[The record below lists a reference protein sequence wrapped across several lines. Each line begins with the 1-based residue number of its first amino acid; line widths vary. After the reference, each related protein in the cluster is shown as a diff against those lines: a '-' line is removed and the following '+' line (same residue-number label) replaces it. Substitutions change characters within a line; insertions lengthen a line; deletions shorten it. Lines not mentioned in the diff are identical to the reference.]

1 MCSQGLSWAYSGVN
15 LPVGGSAFRHIMQSS
30 FSWIEKIEAEALR
43 KQQIAFS
50 VLMLFV
56 LAMLLVLH
64 TLFASILG
72 EPSLILL
79 AALGIS
85 FVLKV
90 GEVLWLQG
98 RTQGLSEP
106 LSRVET
112 IASIILTFVLSAFL
126 AYLTNRDDTP
136 YFVLLAIPILQAAY
150 QLGLFF
156 TLVTVAVADLMMFFW
171 MWHFFSVHPPAQ
183 PSEYLEVGMISILY
197 ILMGSLVWFLVR
209 QLKQHQLRFYAN
221 MKELESTRERL
232 LQEEKL
238 AAIGRLS
245 SGIAH
250 EIRNPV
256 AMISSSLV
264 TATSP
269 GIKDTEREEMFTI
282 AAKEA
287 ERLSQLTTEFLNYAR
302 PAAPQRSTVLIHD
315 LLISTADSTKAFAKK
330 KSIIINVCPVEEI
343 AIHVD
348 SAQIQGV
355 LLNLVLNAIDATPE
369 LGVVTLTAQR
379 ENSSLYIHVEDS
391 GASIAEQN
399 LVHVFEPF
407 FTTKP
412 NGTGLGLAIARS
424 IALAHGGDLYVSKNL
439 DSSVIFTLVL
449 PTCPVLMPETEVTN
463 G

>member
-1 MCSQGLSWAYSGVN
+1 
-15 LPVGGSAFRHIMQSS
+15 MQSS
-30 FSWIEKIEAEALR
+30 FTWVQKIESEALR

-64 TLFASILG
+64 TLFAKILG
-72 EPSLILL
+72 EPSLLLL
-79 AALGIS
+79 AALGGS
-85 FVLKV
+85 FLLKV
-90 GEVLWLQG
+90 SEILWLQG
-98 RTQGLSEP
+98 RTQGLSE
-106 LSRVET
+106 SVARIET
-112 IASIILTFVLSAFL
+112 ISSIILTFVLSGFL
-126 AYLTNRDDTP
+126 AFLTNRDDTP

-171 MWHFFSVHPPAQ
+171 MWHFFVVHPPPQ

-197 ILMGSLVWFLVR
+197 ILMGSLVWLLVR
-209 QLKQHQLRFYAN
+209 QLKQHQTRFYAN
-221 MKELESTRERL
+221 MTELESTRERL
-232 LQEEKL
+232 LGEEKL

-256 AMISSSLV
+256 AMISSSLA

-269 GIKDTEREEMFTI
+269 GIRDAEREEMFTI
-282 AAKEA
+282 AAREA
-287 ERLSQLTTEFLNYAR
+287 ERLSHLTTEFLNYAR
-302 PAAPQRSTVLIHD
+302 PAPPQRSTVLIHD
-315 LLISTADSTKAFAKK
+315 LLISAANSTKAHAKK
-330 KSIIINVCPVEEI
+330 KAVSITVAPVDDV
-343 AIHVD
+343 AVHVD

-355 LLNLVLNAIDATPE
+355 LLNLILNAIDAAPE
-369 LGVVTLTAQR
+369 SGVVTLAARNKNGALSIQ
-379 ENSSLYIHVEDS
+379 VEDS
-391 GASIAEQN
+391 GPHIPEQN
-399 LVHVFEPF
+399 LIRIFEPF

-424 IALAHGGDLYVSKNL
+424 IALAHSGDLYVSKNE
-439 DSSVIFTLVL
+439 DSSVVFTLVL
-449 PTCPVLMPETEVTN
+449 PTCPVAETETGVIN

>member
-1 MCSQGLSWAYSGVN
+1 
-15 LPVGGSAFRHIMQSS
+15 
-30 FSWIEKIEAEALR
+30 
-43 KQQIAFS
+43 
-50 VLMLFV
+50 
-56 LAMLLVLH
+56 
-64 TLFASILG
+64 
-72 EPSLILL
+72 
-79 AALGIS
+79 
-85 FVLKV
+85 
-90 GEVLWLQG
+90 
-98 RTQGLSEP
+98 
-106 LSRVET
+106 
-112 IASIILTFVLSAFL
+112 
-126 AYLTNRDDTP
+126 
-136 YFVLLAIPILQAAY
+136 
-150 QLGLFF
+150 
-156 TLVTVAVADLMMFFW
+156 
-171 MWHFFSVHPPAQ
+171 
-183 PSEYLEVGMISILY
+183 MISILY

-330 KSIIINVCPVEEI
+330 KSIVINVCPVEEI

-424 IALAHGGDLYVSKNL
+424 IALAHGGDLYISKNL